1 MISYEIYCKIRA
13 FHQERKL
20 TFKQIAGE
28 LDLNPETVAKYARV
42 ETFQKRT
49 GARRTKRASKLD
61 AFKAMITRWLDRHPY
76 SAMQIFQRLGAEG
89 YTGGLSI
96 VRLRALRAPGAS
108 PCVPEPGLRAWRSRA
123 GGLGLRRA

>member
-61 AFKAMITRWLDRHPY
+61 AFKAMITRCV
-76 SAMQIFQRLGAEG
+76 
-89 YTGGLSI
+89 T
-96 VRLRALRAPGAS
+96 LRS
-108 PCVPEPGLRAWRSRA
+108 
-123 GGLGLRRA
+123 